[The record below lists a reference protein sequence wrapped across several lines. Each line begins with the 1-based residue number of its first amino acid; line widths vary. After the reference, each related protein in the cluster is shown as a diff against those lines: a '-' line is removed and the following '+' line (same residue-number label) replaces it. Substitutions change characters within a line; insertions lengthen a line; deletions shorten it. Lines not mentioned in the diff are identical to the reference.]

1 MQTDKMQALLFLI
14 CMSTKTEY
22 LMKVE
27 MKVDKKRVIISFDNK
42 QNWFVKMA
50 EFKINGS
57 DVYYVYQL
65 YTFDLVNN

>member
-27 MKVDKKRVIISFDNK
+27 IKVDKKRVIISFYNK

>member
-1 MQTDKMQALLFLI
+1 
-14 CMSTKTEY
+14 
-22 LMKVE
+22 
-27 MKVDKKRVIISFDNK
+27 MKVDKKRVIISFNNK

-57 DVYYVYQL
+57 DVYHVYQL

>member
-27 MKVDKKRVIISFDNK
+27 MKVDKKRVMISFNNK

>member
-1 MQTDKMQALLFLI
+1 
-14 CMSTKTEY
+14 
-22 LMKVE
+22 
-27 MKVDKKRVIISFDNK
+27 MKVDKKRVIIYTK

>member
-57 DVYYVYQL
+57 DVYYVL
-65 YTFDLVNN
+65 I

>member
-27 MKVDKKRVIISFDNK
+27 MKVDKKRVIIYTK